1 MKISA
6 PRGTFDILPEE
17 ALRWRWLEAAIRRVF
32 DYYGYQEIRTP
43 VFEHTELFQRGI
55 GETTDI
61 VEKEMYTF
69 NDKGGRSLTLRP
81 EGTAPVVRSY
91 IEHNIYSKGGITK
104 LFYIGPMFR
113 QERPQ
118 AGRFR
123 QFHQFGVELLGTESP
138 LADAEVIT
146 VAVELYKELGLTD
159 LEVLVNSIGCPAC
172 RKKYQEDLFSRL
184 SSLQEL
190 CESCLRRLEKNPM
203 RILDCKNPRC
213 RELTKDVPAVTDYL
227 CPACRDHLEKTLS
240 FLDKAG
246 IDYRLEPR
254 LVRGFDY
261 YTRTVFEVINAGLGA
276 QNAVC
281 GGGRYDHLVEE
292 IGGPP
297 MPGVGFASGMERLIL
312 TLEQQGKFAGFS
324 SAPQVAFAVLDETL
338 AADGFALA
346 TRLRREGLT
355 VEACLEVK
363 SLKAQMRA
371 AGKLQAKFVVIL
383 GEDEWKD
390 GQVSVRRM
398 ADGEQWRVDRE
409 EVCRFIKDLLD
420 RDSSGREQERGSFS

>member
-6 PRGTFDILPEE
+6 PRGTFDILPED

-32 DYYGYQEIRTP
+32 DAYGYQEIRTP

-55 GETTDI
+55 GEATDI

-81 EGTAPVVRSY
+81 EGTAPVVRAY
-91 IEHNIYSKGGITK
+91 VEHKLYSKGGITK
-104 LFYIGPMFR
+104 LFYMGPMFR

-172 RKKYQEDLFSRL
+172 RGGYQKELFTRL
-184 SSLQEL
+184 SSLEGL
-190 CESCLRRLEKNPM
+190 CENCRQRLHKNPM
-203 RILDCKNPRC
+203 RLLDCKNPRC
-213 RELTKDVPAVTDYL
+213 RELTAELPPVTDYL
-227 CPACRDHLEKTLS
+227 CAACREHLEKTLS

-246 IDYRLEPR
+246 IGYRLEPR

-292 IGGPP
+292 CGGPP
-297 MPGVGFASGMERLIL
+297 TPGVGFASGMERLLL

-324 SAPQVAFAVLDETL
+324 AAPKAAVIVLDENL
-338 AADGFALA
+338 AAEGFALA
-346 TRLRREGLT
+346 TRFRREGIAT
-355 VEACLEVK
+355 ESCLEVK
-363 SLKAQMRA
+363 SLKAQLRA
-371 AGKLQAKFVVIL
+371 ADKLRAEFVVIL

-398 ADGEQWRVDRE
+398 TDGQQWRVDRE
-409 EVCRFIKDLLD
+409 EVCRFIRGLP
-420 RDSSGREQERGSFS
+420 GREL

>member
-1 MKISA
+1 MKTSA
-6 PRGTFDILPEE
+6 PRGTFDILPED
-17 ALRWRWLEAAIRRVF
+17 ALRWRWLEEAIRRVF
-32 DYYGYQEIRTP
+32 NYYGYQEIRTP

-69 NDKGGRSLTLRP
+69 TDKGGRSLTLRP
-81 EGTAPVVRSY
+81 EGTAPVVRAY
-91 IEHNIYSKGGITK
+91 VEHNLYSKGGITK
-104 LFYIGPMFR
+104 LFYLGPMFR

-123 QFHQFGVELLGTESP
+123 QFHQFGVELFGTESP

-146 VAVELYKELGLTD
+146 VAVELYKELGLTG

-172 RKKYQEDLFSRL
+172 RGEYQQALLSRL
-184 SSLQEL
+184 TPVKEEL
-190 CESCLRRLEKNPM
+190 CASCQRRLERNPM
-203 RILDCKNPRC
+203 RLLDCKNPRC
-213 RELTKDVPAVTDYL
+213 RELTANVPRVTDYL
-227 CPACRDHLEKTLS
+227 CPACRGHLEKTLLL
-240 FLDKAG
+240 LDKAG
-246 IDYRLEPR
+246 IGYRLEPR

-261 YTRTVFEVINAGLGA
+261 YTRTVFEVISAGLGA

-292 IGGPP
+292 VGGPP
-297 MPGVGFASGMERLIL
+297 VPGVGFASGMERLLL

-324 SAPQVAFAVLDETL
+324 SAPQVFFVVLDENL
-338 AADGFALA
+338 AAEGFQLA
-346 TRLRREGLT
+346 TGFRREGIVT
-355 VEACLEVK
+355 EACLEVK

-371 AGKLQAKFVVIL
+371 AGKLQAEFVVIL

-398 ADGEQWRVDRE
+398 ADGQQWRVGCN
-409 EVCRFIKDLLD
+409 EVHRFIKDILD
-420 RDSSGREQERGSFS
+420 RE

>member
-1 MKISA
+1 MKITA
-6 PRGTFDILPEE
+6 PRGTFDILPED
-17 ALRWRWLEAAIRRVF
+17 ALRWHWLEATIRRIF
-32 DYYGYQEIRTP
+32 GYYGYQEIRTP

-55 GETTDI
+55 GTATDI

-91 IEHNIYSKGGITK
+91 VEHKLYSRGGITK
-104 LFYIGPMFR
+104 LFYMGPMFR

-138 LADAEVIT
+138 LADAEVIP

-159 LEVLVNSIGCPAC
+159 LEVLLNSIGCPAC
-172 RKKYQEDLFSRL
+172 REEYQKELFSRL
-184 SSLQEL
+184 SSLREL
-190 CESCLRRLEKNPM
+190 CVSCQQRLQKNPM
-203 RILDCKNPRC
+203 RLLDCKNPRC
-213 RELTKDVPAVTDYL
+213 RELTEDVPQVTDYL
-227 CPACRDHLEKTLS
+227 CPACSEHLEKTLS
-240 FLDKAG
+240 FLDRAG
-246 IDYRLEPR
+246 IGYRLEPR

-261 YTRTVFEVINAGLGA
+261 YTRTVFEVINSGLGA

-292 IGGPP
+292 CGGPP
-297 MPGVGFASGMERLIL
+297 MPGVGFASGMERLLL

-324 SAPQVAFAVLDETL
+324 SAPQVVLVVLDEKL
-338 AADGFALA
+338 AADGFELA
-346 TRLRREGLT
+346 TGFRREGIT
-355 VEACLEVK
+355 TESCLEVK
-363 SLKAQMRA
+363 SLKAQLRA
-371 AGKLQAKFVVIL
+371 ADKLQAKFVVIL

-398 ADGEQWRVDRE
+398 ADGKQWRVDRE
-409 EVCRFIKDLLD
+409 EVSRFIKDL
-420 RDSSGREQERGSFS
+420 SGREP

>member
-1 MKISA
+1 MKITA
-6 PRGTFDILPEE
+6 PRGTFDILPGD
-17 ALRWRWLEAAIRRVF
+17 ALRWHWLEAAVRRVF
-32 DYYGYQEIRTP
+32 GYYGYQEIRTP

-69 NDKGGRSLTLRP
+69 TDKGERSLTLRP

-91 IEHNIYSKGGITK
+91 VEHKLYSKGGITK
-104 LFYIGPMFR
+104 LFYMGPMFR

-123 QFHQFGVELLGTESP
+123 QFHQFGVELFGTESP

-146 VAVELYKELGLTD
+146 VAVELYKELGLTG
-159 LEVLVNSIGCPAC
+159 LEVLLNSIGCPAC
-172 RKKYQEDLFSRL
+172 RGEYQKALLSRL
-184 SSLQEL
+184 TPLKEEL
-190 CESCLRRLEKNPM
+190 CASCQQRLHKNPM
-203 RILDCKNPRC
+203 RLLDCKNPRC
-213 RELTKDVPAVTDYL
+213 RELTEDVPPVTDYL
-227 CPACRDHLEKTLS
+227 CSSCRGHLEQTLS
-240 FLDKAG
+240 SLDGVG
-246 IDYRLEPR
+246 IGYRLEPR

-261 YTRTVFEVINAGLGA
+261 YTRTVFEVINTGLGA

-292 IGGPP
+292 CGGPP
-297 MPGVGFASGMERLIL
+297 TPGVGFASGMERLLL

-324 SAPQVAFAVLDETL
+324 SAPQVFLIALDEKL

-346 TRLRREGLT
+346 TGFRREGIAT
-355 VEACLEVK
+355 GSCLEVK
-363 SLKAQMRA
+363 SLKAQLRA
-371 AGKLQAKFVVIL
+371 ADKLQAEFVVIL

-398 ADGEQWRVDRE
+398 ADGKQWRVDRE
-409 EVCRFIKDLLD
+409 EVRQLIKDLL
-420 RDSSGREQERGSFS
+420 GREL